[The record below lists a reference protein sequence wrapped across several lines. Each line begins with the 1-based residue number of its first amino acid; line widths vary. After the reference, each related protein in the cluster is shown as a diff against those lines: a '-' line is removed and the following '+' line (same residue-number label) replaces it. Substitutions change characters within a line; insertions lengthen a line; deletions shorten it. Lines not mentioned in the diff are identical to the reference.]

1 MAHPKSPLLNVMA
14 TAAQKAGRKLIRDFG
29 EIEHLQVSQ
38 KGPADFVSNADHK
51 AEKILRE
58 ELQKA
63 RPKFGLQLE
72 EGGEIKGEDISNTWV
87 VDPLDGTTNFL
98 HGIPHFSISVALVRD
113 GIPFAG
119 VIYQPI
125 HDELYWAEKGS
136 GAFLNGRRLRVSGRK
151 HMNEAVFSTGI
162 PFLGAKDHPKF
173 LKELEAVMAVSSGV
187 RRFGSAALDLA
198 YVAAGRYDGFWET
211 GLKAWDIA
219 AGIVLVREA
228 GGLVSE
234 IEGGANMLSS
244 GSVLAGNS
252 PLHIP
257 LGKILRDARKTS
269 K

>member
-151 HMNEAVFSTGI
+151 HMN
-162 PFLGAKDHPKF
+162 
-173 LKELEAVMAVSSGV
+173 
-187 RRFGSAALDLA
+187 
-198 YVAAGRYDGFWET
+198 
-211 GLKAWDIA
+211 
-219 AGIVLVREA
+219 
-228 GGLVSE
+228 
-234 IEGGANMLSS
+234 
-244 GSVLAGNS
+244 
-252 PLHIP
+252 
-257 LGKILRDARKTS
+257 
-269 K
+269 